1 MRSNRFRHTLSISA
15 ALVAFVI
22 TLMPLRILAQQET
35 PPPPSAPRSVTL
47 PKPVEKTL
55 KNGLRVIVIERG
67 EVPLAAAQLLVK
79 TGGEADP
86 TDRAGLANLT
96 AALL

>member
-1 MRSNRFRHTLSISA
+1 MRIDALRRTLNISV

-22 TLMPLRILAQQET
+22 TLMPLKTLAQQET

-86 TDRAGLANLT
+86 RIELVSPT
-96 AALL
+96 